1 MLSMEIREIIKKDLE
16 DKIPVK
22 EISRTLRVSQSAIYA
37 LKKRIRETGSIQPGY
52 QGRCGR
58 PSSVTAEQLQAMEAL
73 VQAQPDCTLEEIREN
88 WVCQVICV
96 NNLSGEQEGCWVGER
111 YRSNL

>member
-16 DKIPVK
+16 DEIPVK

-37 LKKRIRETGSIQPGY
+37 LKKRLRETGSIKPGY
-52 QGRCGR
+52 QGKCGR

-73 VQAQPDCTLEEIREN
+73 VRAQPDCTLEEIREKLRLPIKKS
-88 WVCQVICV
+88 QIA
-96 NNLSGEQEGCWVGER
+96 NLLHQMDFR
-111 YRSNL
+111 LKKR

>member
-1 MLSMEIREIIKKDLE
+1 MLSMEIREIIKKDLD
-16 DKIPVK
+16 DKIAVK

-37 LKKRIRETGSIQPGY
+37 LKKRLRETGSIKPGY

-73 VQAQPDCTLEEIREN
+73 VQTQPDCTLEEIREKLQLP
-88 WVCQVICV
+88 VKKSQI
-96 NNLSGEQEGCWVGER
+96 
-111 YRSNL
+111 SNLLHQMGFRLKKR